1 MAIRK
6 VISRSIEDSTIA
18 TADLA
23 NSAVTDAKIAAGSG
37 GAGAFQGDNASGAL
51 NGDTTNG
58 KKDIFRINE
67 ATLNTSVT
75 IASGDNASC
84 AGPLTV
90 STSGTVN
97 LTVNGNLT
105 IV

>member
-6 VISRSIEDSTIA
+6 VISRSIEDGTIA
-18 TADLA
+18 TADIA
-23 NSAVTDAKIAAGSG
+23 NSAVTQAKTTGLSAGEGFYQGENGTSG
-37 GAGAFQGDNASGAL
+37 NTASGK
-51 NGDTTNG
+51 G
-58 KKDIFRINE
+58 DIFRVNE
-67 ATLNTSVT
+67 QTLNTSVT

-84 AGPLTV
+84 TGPLTV

>member
-6 VISRSIEDSTIA
+6 VVTRSMADNAVTTGKIVDGTIA

-58 KKDIFRINE
+58 KKDIFRVHE
-67 ATLNTSVT
+67 TTSFFEDAKNFDEV
-75 IASGDNASC
+75 
-84 AGPLTV
+84 
-90 STSGTVN
+90 SGTD
-97 LTVNGNLT
+97 TDDA
-105 IV
+105 

>member
-37 GAGAFQGDNASGAL
+37 GAGAFQGDNNSGAL

-58 KKDIFRINE
+58 KKDIFRVHE
-67 ATLNTSVT
+67 TTLNTSVT
-75 IASGDNASC
+75 IASGDNALA

-90 STSGTVN
+90 STTGTVE
-97 LTVNGNLT
+97 LKVLGNLT

>member
-6 VISRSIEDSTIA
+6 VISRSIEDATIA

-58 KKDIFRINE
+58 KKDIFRVHE
-67 ATLNTSVT
+67 TELNTSVT
-75 IASGDNASC
+75 IASGDNALCLSLIHISE
-84 AGPLTV
+84 PTRPY
-90 STSGTVN
+90 
-97 LTVNGNLT
+97 
-105 IV
+105 

>member
-37 GAGAFQGDNASGAL
+37 GSGVFQGDNNSGAL
-51 NGDTTNG
+51 VGDLSL
-58 KKDIFRINE
+58 IHI
-67 ATLNTSVT
+67 
-75 IASGDNASC
+75 
-84 AGPLTV
+84 
-90 STSGTVN
+90 
-97 LTVNGNLT
+97 
-105 IV
+105 

>member
-6 VISRSIEDSTIA
+6 INSRSIEDGSIA
-18 TADLA
+18 TADIA
-23 NSAVTDAKIAAGSG
+23 NNAVTDAKFAGTG
-37 GAGAFQGDNASGAL
+37 GVGFFIGENGATRGDA
-51 NGDTTNG
+51 TNG
-58 KKDIFRINE
+58 KGDIFRTHE
-67 ATLNTSVT
+67 SVLNTSVT
-75 IASGDNASC
+75 IASSENSLC